1 MKNRITEIVTMK
13 SSEGVGKEEFIEILD
28 ELERG
33 FHMRQSGYIDTEL
46 LYDDNDNTWIM
57 IQHWESLEQ
66 TKAASKEMFR
76 DSATERY
83 RAAIDPK
90 QIKISA
96 YPALGIWC
104 SDNDVFTHD
113 ARNIF

>member
-13 SSEGVGKEEFIEILD
+13 SAQGVGKEEFIEIVD
-28 ELERG
+28 GLERD

-66 TKAASKEMFR
+66 MKAASKEMFR
-76 DSATERY
+76 DSATARF
-83 RAAIDPK
+83 RSAIDPK

-104 SDNDVFTHD
+104 SDDD
-113 ARNIF
+113 ARTQ